1 VQRRLVRKLDLEILL
16 SKITPH
22 PQPRAYL
29 EQYTIMV
36 ETAAELLYLAAYTY
50 GDIIGKTVVDLG
62 CGTGRL
68 AIGSAILGATDV
80 VAVDIDSVAIR
91 TASSTA
97 KRLRVDDSVQ
107 WITADLSALQGDFDT
122 VIQNPPFGVQQVK
135 ADRVFLQKALEVG
148 CRVYS
153 LHRSSRENIMMLKKS
168 SWRRT
173 SSSTLV
179 PPSPFIKRFIERA
192 GATIK
197 AVYGM
202 KTMIPHMFDFHTK
215 PKHEFFVDL
224 YIIETL
230 RGKDR
235 SDG

>member
-1 VQRRLVRKLDLEILL
+1 MAK
-16 SKITPH
+16 
-22 PQPRAYL
+22 
-29 EQYTIMV
+29 
-36 ETAAELLYLAAYTY
+36 TAAELLYLAAYTY
-50 GDIIGKTVVDLG
+50 GDIIGKTIVDLG
-62 CGTGRL
+62 CGSGRL

-80 VAVDIDSVAIR
+80 VAVDIDRVAIR
-91 TASSTA
+91 TASINA
-97 KRLRVDDSVQ
+97 KRLHADHCVQ
-107 WITADLSALQGDFDT
+107 WIAADLSAVHGNFDT
-122 VIQNPPFGVQQVK
+122 AIQNPPFGVQQAK

-148 CRVYS
+148 RRIYS
-153 LHRSSRENIMMLKKS
+153 LHRSSRANILTLKKAS
-168 SWRRT
+168 RKQT
-173 SSSTLV
+173 SSSILV

-192 GATIK
+192 GASIK

-202 KTMIPHMFDFHTK
+202 KTRIPRMFDFHTK